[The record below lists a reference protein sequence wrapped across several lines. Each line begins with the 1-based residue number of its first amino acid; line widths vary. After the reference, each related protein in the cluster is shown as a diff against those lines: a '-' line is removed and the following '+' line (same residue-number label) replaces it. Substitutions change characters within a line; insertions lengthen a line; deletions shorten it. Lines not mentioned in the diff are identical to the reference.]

1 MLFNRRI
8 ARNFLLAQDRPTFLD
23 IVYKAKVTPIQ
34 KEILYLS
41 LLDQHD
47 HWFIA
52 DKLGLEKTT
61 VDHQIGKAYD
71 LIFRYINNTVFQQ

>member
-1 MLFNRRI
+1 MLLTRRV
-8 ARNFLLAQDRPTFLD
+8 ARNFLLSADRPTFLD
-23 IVYKAKVTPIQ
+23 IVYKAKVTPEQ
-34 KEILYLS
+34 KEMLYLS

-71 LIFRYINNTVFQQ
+71 LIFRYINNTVFVQ

>member
-1 MLFNRRI
+1 MLLTRRV
-8 ARNFLLAQDRPTFLD
+8 ARSFLLAQDRPTFLD

-41 LLDQHD
+41 LLDQQD
-47 HWFIA
+47 HYFIA

-71 LIFRYINNTVFQQ
+71 LIFRYINDTVFQQ